1 MQAGV
6 DPPFHAEL
14 RNVLAGGFTGLTQ
27 IHGCI
32 ETNPAAAND
41 RYAFAHWRFIAQ
53 DVEIAQHFW
62 MFDPL
67 DRRHTWLDPAGK
79 DHFVESVQIVCAD
92 KVIQLQSHA
101 SHVDHPAVVAQGF
114 IEFFFAGDLF
124 GDIKLPANFAMCV
137 KQRDV
142 MSACGGINGE
152 GEARR
157 TRTDNRQI
165 LWYSCRNDRHFSFM
179 AGARIDQARGDF
191 ADKDLVQT
199 GLVTADT
206 GVDLIRSSGL
216 RF

>member
-1 MQAGV
+1 M
-6 DPPFHAEL
+6 
-14 RNVLAGGFTGLTQ
+14 TQ

-62 MFDPL
+62 MFDPSIGGIRGSIPL
-67 DRRHTWLDPAGK
+67 ARITSSKG
-79 DHFVESVQIVCAD
+79 VQIVCAD
-92 KVIQLQSHA
+92 KVIQLQGHA

-124 GDIKLPANFAMCV
+124 GDIKLPANLAMCV

-165 LWYSCRNDRHFSFM
+165 FGTAAATIGILVSW
-179 AGARIDQARGDF
+179 QARG
-191 ADKDLVQT
+191 LT
-199 GLVTADT
+199 GQEVTLPT
-206 GVDLIRSSGL
+206 KI
-216 RF
+216 